1 MRNFQKKNEKSKR
14 QPINIDSDFNDLLTA
29 APMTEKEKYLHESY
43 LNSKYYEKVC
53 KISNKAE
60 KTEARIDSIYEK
72 TIGLIFNFLSRVL
85 EIIGQFQPGRIVER
99 FCWWQ
104 ISRIQKRSDKY
115 FSKIRNDNENSST

>member
-53 KISNKAE
+53 KISNKNLFFAACNE
-60 KTEARIDSIYEK
+60 HGD
-72 TIGLIFNFLSRVL
+72 IGIPKGLVIF
-85 EIIGQFQPGRIVER
+85 
-99 FCWWQ
+99 
-104 ISRIQKRSDKY
+104 
-115 FSKIRNDNENSST
+115 